1 MIIIIINILQVNSA
15 NMLTFIG
22 LGLYDE
28 SDISLKGLEA
38 IKNADMVYA
47 EFYTSRL
54 LGTTLE
60 KMELLY
66 GKKIA
71 LLKRENIEQN
81 PERIL
86 ENAKTN
92 KVALLCGGD
101 ALIATTHIDLRLR
114 AHDLGIETE
123 IIHNASIQTAVCGLT
138 GLMNYRF
145 GKSAT
150 VAFPFKDRIS
160 EAPYDAI
167 KLNLGNNLHTLL
179 FLDIQ
184 DDRFMTIAEALRIL
198 MQIESRRGEKLLQNA
213 LMVGIA
219 RAGSRKPIVKADYLE
234 RLLEYDFGPPLHIL
248 VAPAKLHFM
257 EAEALIKLAG
267 APEQISRKA

>member
-1 MIIIIINILQVNSA
+1 MLCADVAS
-15 NMLTFIG
+15 MLTFIG

-28 SDISLKGLEA
+28 RDISLKGIEA
-38 IKNADMVYA
+38 VKKADKVYA

-54 LGTTLE
+54 MGTTLE

-66 GKKIA
+66 GKKIT
-71 LLKRENIEQN
+71 LLKREDIEQN
-81 PERIL
+81 PAQIL
-86 ENAKTN
+86 ENAKAK
-92 KVALLCGGD
+92 KVVLLCGGD
-101 ALIATTHIDLRLR
+101 PLIATTHVDLRLR

-123 IIHNASIQTAVCGLT
+123 VIHSASIHTAVCGLT

-150 VAFPFKDRIS
+150 VAFPYKGRAP

-167 KLNLGNNLHTLL
+167 RLNLRNSLHTLL

-184 DDRFMTIAEALRIL
+184 DDRLMTISEALKLL
-198 MQIESRRGEKLLQNA
+198 MQIEGHRKEKVLRNA

-219 RAGSRKPIVKADYLE
+219 RAGSKKPVVRADHAE
-234 RLLEYDFGPPLHIL
+234 KLLSYDFGPPLHIL
-248 VAPAKLHFM
+248 VAPARLHFM
-257 EAEALIKLAG
+257 EAEALVKLAG
-267 APEQISRKA
+267 APEKILKETI

>member
-1 MIIIIINILQVNSA
+1 
-15 NMLTFIG
+15 MLTFIG

-28 SDISLKGLEA
+28 KDISLKGLEA
-38 IKNADMVYA
+38 IRNADVVYA

-60 KMELLY
+60 KMEQLY
-66 GKKIA
+66 GKKIT
-71 LLKRENIEQN
+71 LLKREDIEQN
-81 PERIL
+81 PQHIL
-86 ENAKTN
+86 ENARTK
-92 KVALLCGGD
+92 KVVILCGGD
-101 ALIATTHIDLRLR
+101 PLIATTHLDLRLR
-114 AHDLGIETE
+114 AINLGIETE

-150 VAFPFKDRIS
+150 VAFPYKGRVS

-167 KLNLGNNLHTLL
+167 KMNLKNNLHTLL

-184 DDRFMTIAEALRIL
+184 DDRFMIIADALRIL
-198 MQIESRRGEKLLQNA
+198 MQIESQRNEGILKNR

-219 RAGSRKPIVKADYLE
+219 RAGSKKPLVKADYIENLV
-234 RLLEYDFGPPLHIL
+234 EYDFGPPLHIL
-248 VAPAKLHFM
+248 VAPAELHFM
-257 EAEALIKLAG
+257 EAEALIKLAN
-267 APEQISRKA
+267 APMGILRKA

>member
-1 MIIIIINILQVNSA
+1 
-15 NMLTFIG
+15 MLTFVG

-28 SDISLKGLEA
+28 KDISLKGLEA
-38 IKNADMVYA
+38 IRNADVVYA

-66 GKKIA
+66 EKKIT
-71 LLKRENIEQN
+71 LLKREDIEQN
-81 PERIL
+81 PQQIL
-86 ENAKTN
+86 ESAKVK
-92 KVALLCGGD
+92 KVVLLCGGD
-101 ALIATTHIDLRLR
+101 PLIATTHLDLRLR
-114 AHDLGIETE
+114 AFDLGIETMV
-123 IIHNASIQTAVCGLT
+123 IHNASIQTAVCGLT

-150 VAFPFKDRIS
+150 IAFPYKDRIS

-167 KLNLGNNLHTLL
+167 KLNLKNDLHTLL
-179 FLDIQ
+179 FLDLQ
-184 DDRFMTIAEALRIL
+184 NDRFMTISEALRIL
-198 MQIESRRGEKLLQNA
+198 MQIENQRGEKILQNA

-219 RAGSRKPIVKADYLE
+219 RAGSSKPIVKADYLE
-234 RLLEYDFGPPLHIL
+234 RLLDYDFGPPLHIL

-257 EAEALIKLAG
+257 EAEALIKFAN
-267 APEQISRKA
+267 APMQISRKLIS